1 MAEPGK
7 ANRTDLLDS
16 SRLPGEAP
24 AGSQGQ
30 VARRAEVAQGM
41 PRAPRTPVLGQKTS
55 RPNEPVT
62 AGLPIGAGPGVNA
75 LPARQDTLLD
85 RYRSLLQASGD
96 PVLAVLIGRIEE
108 AGRR

>member
-62 AGLPIGAGPGVNA
+62 AGLPIGAGPGPSGMA
-75 LPARQDTLLD
+75 AMSPDAA
-85 RYRSLLQASGD
+85 SLLRLKAAAQRRQS
-96 PVLAVLIGRIEE
+96 PQLLRLIARIE
-108 AGRR
+108 GR